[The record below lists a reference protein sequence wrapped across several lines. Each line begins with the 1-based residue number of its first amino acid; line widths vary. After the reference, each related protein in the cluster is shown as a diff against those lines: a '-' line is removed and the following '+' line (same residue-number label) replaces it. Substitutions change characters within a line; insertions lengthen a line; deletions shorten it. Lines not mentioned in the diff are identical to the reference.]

1 MKSAPAC
8 LTAHLWKTRVR
19 NLRGLSYGN
28 ESLHHLEGFP
38 LANEM
43 MQVCLLQGWYIS
55 IIEGLDC
62 CILLTQ
68 TGLLVDDAV
77 SETRVESA
85 IFTVSRRRPRPSI
98 RRTRAAAARRV
109 QETVVVMQGGEMA
122 LPKGGGKKYQNLDAP
137 FINGEEGDTSKERWC
152 GGLVLRSNLN

>member
-1 MKSAPAC
+1 MD
-8 LTAHLWKTRVR
+8 
-19 NLRGLSYGN
+19 GL
-28 ESLHHLEGFP
+28 E
-38 LANEM
+38 
-43 MQVCLLQGWYIS
+43 
-55 IIEGLDC
+55 C
-62 CILLTQ
+62 CIVHTQ

-85 IFTVSRRRPRPSI
+85 IFTVSRRRPSI